1 MTSSQVVLGNKIRK
15 ICKICLSAEL
25 PIVQYLILS
34 KPLSRLIFQ
43 HEINNMFWKCNFF
56 SKVIIFCL
64 LYKMHS
70 SAFFALAEKTFSN
83 AIRSELKLLLTIL
96 TMPMNV
102 ANTLLIIM
110 LISGCFENSFQSI
123 FNYSKG
129 EFERLINV
137 VNGKYA
143 HK

>member
-1 MTSSQVVLGNKIRK
+1 MSTCFENAI
-15 ICKICLSAEL
+15 
-25 PIVQYLILS
+25 
-34 KPLSRLIFQ
+34 
-43 HEINNMFWKCNFF
+43 FF
-56 SKVIIFCL
+56 SKVIIFCM
-64 LYKMHS
+64 LYKN
-70 SAFFALAEKTFSN
+70 ALKCIFFYIGRKTFSN
-83 AIRSELKLLLTIL
+83 AIRSELKLLLTIP

-137 VNGKYA
+137 VNGKYT
-143 HK
+143 HKK